1 MDGTQG
7 KREELNQWVRD
18 SDSDCESLTDCDSD
32 CEWLTQ
38 SVSRIGHPWPWIM
51 VPTFFSTVGTMKGV
65 HTTCR
70 FGVNRETALKYRE
83 VTLINRLVGKVR
95 LGYFTESSGTYYL
108 RCIMG
113 QTITNRSCLL
123 LRCWDDCDGIVY
135 SFHVPEIWN
144 PAGRDCQ
151 TSLRNAI
158 GPEEYM

>member
-1 MDGTQG
+1 MSAW
-7 KREELNQWVRD
+7 LWQWLRV
-18 SDSDCESLTDCDSD
+18 TD
-32 CEWLTQ
+32 WLWLWQWLWVTH
-38 SVSRIGHPWPWIM
+38 SVSLKNWSSMTVDNG
-51 VPTFFSTVGTMKGV
+51 TYFFSTVGTMKGV

-135 SFHVPEIWN
+135 SFHVQEIWN

-151 TSLRNAI
+151 TSMRNAI